1 MVARSVTML
10 LGISMTIFPLPLIFF
25 QLMAKESMLSTGK
38 LPLGGLP
45 RKSVVRITVRP
56 DITSAAYRGR
66 KTSIQTNKETSLL
79 TSEPS
84 VLVCGDPP
92 YSLFI
97 R

>member
-45 RKSVVRITVRP
+45 RKSVVRITVR
-56 DITSAAYRGR
+56 

-79 TSEPS
+79 ISEPS